1 MQLSNI
7 QQRIFEMRGE
17 KVMLDFHLAELYEVE
32 TKALKR
38 AVNRNILRFPTD
50 FMFQITSEEYESLRY
65 QIGTLDSGR
74 GKFAKYLPY
83 AFTEQGVSMLASV
96 LKSEKAIDVNIAII
110 RTFVLLRRFALSY
123 SELEKKIKILEKKY
137 NKNFK
142 EVFKALELLYAEN
155 AAKDDIKNRSRI
167 GFRPD

>member
-1 MQLSNI
+1 
-7 QQRIFEMRGE
+7 MRGE

-38 AVNRNILRFPTD
+38 AVNRNTLRFPTD

-65 QIGTLDSGR
+65 QIGTLDVGR

-123 SELEKKIKILEKKY
+123 TELEKKIKSLEKKY
-137 NKNFK
+137 NKNFQ
-142 EVFKALELLYAEN
+142 EVFKALEVLYAEN
-155 AAKDDIKNRSRI
+155 AAKDDIKNRGRI
-167 GFRPD
+167 GFKPD